1 MQALVKYHLVRH
13 FIWVFTVCKNTCLLV
28 SINKKGLQYT
38 VTLKTSFT
46 LFSVITCD
54 PPAPIAHTEYT
65 PNNVT
70 EHNWNT
76 SIHYSCHDDY
86 HYVSGVSMTTC
97 NETGVFPPVD
107 FNCSGNTT
115 RDINLF
121 LFSNDNHYIEDL
133 T

>member
-1 MQALVKYHLVRH
+1 MAFHLGSHCLTKYL
-13 FIWVFTVCKNTCLLV
+13 FTC
-28 SINKKGLQYT
+28 IHNKKRLQYT

-107 FNCSGNTT
+107 FDCSGNTI
-115 RDINLF
+115 RYIKQLL
-121 LFSNDNHYIEDL
+121 LFSNDNRYLIDL
-133 T
+133 IGENLAPRL